1 MQLKGVDMPP
11 ADKKSCIVEDREI
24 LHGEFCSIRD
34 KCFVSFDGKL
44 VENYNNIHGGI
55 AGGGTGGDWG

>member
-1 MQLKGVDMPP
+1 MPL

-34 KCFVSFDGKL
+34 KCFVSFDEKL
-44 VENYNNIHGGI
+44 VENYDNINGGI
-55 AGGGTGGDWG
+55 TGGGTGGDWV